1 MRCRCQLGLFY
12 LFNSWRRFCRLCD
25 YEMAKISSRTY
36 LKFMRFFRP
45 IEYYLVVVDRLRSYH
60 LVVQVDFCVFLELFR
75 VGLIWSQAMGHQCRV
90 MLICSQAMGTPMIYL
105 LMTLKLKHMLNK
117 LLNIVLPP
125 ETK

>member
-1 MRCRCQLGLFY
+1 
-12 LFNSWRRFCRLCD
+12 
-25 YEMAKISSRTY
+25 MAKISSRTY

-45 IEYYLVVVDRLRSYH
+45 IEYYLVIVDRLRSYH

-75 VGLIWSQAMGHQCRV
+75 VGLIWSQAK
-90 MLICSQAMGTPMIYL
+90 GTPMQSYVDLLSGNGDTMIYL

>member
-1 MRCRCQLGLFY
+1 
-12 LFNSWRRFCRLCD
+12 
-25 YEMAKISSRTY
+25 MAKISSRTY

-45 IEYYLVVVDRLRSYH
+45 IEYYLVVVDRLMSYH

-75 VGLIWSQAMGHQCRV
+75 VGLIWSQT
-90 MLICSQAMGTPMIYL
+90 MGTPMQSYVDLLSGNGDTMIYL